1 MKLGIIVVCFSL
13 ILTCAAVAQT
23 ASSTEPQ
30 QPAAGAQVQSDTKP
44 AADTKKDSD
53 NKEDSSG
60 KKLHVRLGGVSVA
73 GYYSSAPFF
82 YGPFWPYGFYPY
94 SAAFYGPVFYNPF
107 FLSPFYSPFYGPYWG
122 SFGYAPDKG
131 EVKLSANPKDAQVYL
146 DGAYAGT
153 AEHLKD
159 MWLDSGAYNLSVS
172 SPGKETFHQ
181 RIYVI
186 SGKKLKID
194 AQLVAE
200 KAPAE
205 EKR

>member
-13 ILTCAAVAQT
+13 VLTCAAVAQT

-30 QPAAGAQVQSDTKP
+30 QPAAGAQVQSDSKTNT
-44 AADTKKDSD
+44 DTQKDID
-53 NKEDSSG
+53 TKEDSSG
-60 KKLHVRLGGVSVA
+60 HKLHVRLGGVSVA

-82 YGPFWPYGFYPY
+82 GPFWPYGFYPY
-94 SAAFYGPVFYNPF
+94 SVGFYGPAFYNPF

-122 SFGYAPDKG
+122 GFAYAPDKG

-159 MWLDSGAYNLSVS
+159 MWLDSGAYTLSVS

-186 SGKKLKID
+186 SGKKLKIE
-194 AQLVAE
+194 AKLIAE
-200 KAPAE
+200 KAPVE
-205 EKR
+205 EK

>member
-13 ILTCAAVAQT
+13 ILTCAAAAQT
-23 ASSTEPQ
+23 SSTDPQ
-30 QPAAGAQVQSDTKP
+30 QPTVSAQTQSDAKT
-44 AADTKKDSD
+44 ATNTQKDGD
-53 NKEDSSG
+53 KEDSSG
-60 KKLHVRLGGVSVA
+60 HKSHVRLGGVSVA
-73 GYYSSAPFF
+73 ASYSSAPFF

-122 SFGYAPDKG
+122 SFAYAPDKG
-131 EVKLSANPKDAQVYL
+131 EVKLAANPKDAQVFI

-159 MWLDSGAYNLSVS
+159 MWLDSGAYDLSVS

-186 SGKKLKID
+186 SGKKLKIE
-194 AQLVAE
+194 AKLTAE
-200 KAPAE
+200 KSPVE

>member
-13 ILTCAAVAQT
+13 ILICAAAAQT
-23 ASSTEPQ
+23 SSTDPQ
-30 QPAAGAQVQSDTKP
+30 QPAASAQTQSDTKTT
-44 AADTKKDSD
+44 ADTQTDVDK
-53 NKEDSSG
+53 KEDSSG
-60 KKLHVRLGGVSVA
+60 HKTHVRLGGVSVA
-73 GYYSSAPFF
+73 ASYSSAPFF

-131 EVKLSANPKDAQVYL
+131 EVRLAANPKDAQVFI

-159 MWLDSGAYNLSVS
+159 MWLDSGAYDLSVS

-186 SGKKLKID
+186 SGKKLKIE
-194 AQLVAE
+194 AKLTAE
-200 KAPAE
+200 KAPVE